1 MRFLPVNLTTILVEL
16 PGLQETRALHT
27 SLQSCPVDGIE
38 EMIPAARTLLVHFDP
53 ESVSAEALATELR
66 QRDLSLISAGSDCQ
80 IEIPVCYD
88 GVDLDN
94 IAQLT
99 GFSVEEV
106 IRRHKES
113 EFTVAFCGFAPGFS
127 YLNGGDP
134 ALFVPRHQTPRTRIP
149 AGSVAMAGP
158 FSGIYPQ
165 SSPGGW
171 QLIGR
176 TSAKMWDTNRT
187 PSALLQP
194 GYRVKFVQ
202 VDDLETAGVNTTPA
216 IEHDDPPASAS
227 GSINRPE
234 ETPVLRQTAGHARP
248 HFKVLTAPIPALFQD
263 LGRPGQAN
271 QGVSASGVLD
281 RSAFRAANRIVG
293 NPAGTG
299 CLELTLGG
307 FSFQSCSQAVIGCTG
322 APCPITIE
330 DVKGRTTKI
339 TETHRPMSL
348 EPGDVVTFGH
358 PRTGM
363 RTYLAVRGGFEI
375 SPVLGSVS
383 TDTLAAVGP
392 IPVTAGSVLTLR
404 NTREGLSSVS
414 IHEAP
419 ALTLPTADDVV
430 TLDVVLGPRTDWFTQ
445 QGLNAFTQQRWKV
458 TAESSRT
465 GIRLSGNVSIERKDD
480 KAELPSEGTVT
491 GAIQVAHNGQ
501 PVLFLADHPLTG
513 GYPVIGA
520 VAEHHLDLTGQLPV
534 NTMVQFRAIGPWS
547 EIQPH
552 SDMAH
557 TA

>member
-1 MRFLPVNLTTILVEL
+1 MMRFLPVNLTTILVEL
-16 PGLQETRALHT
+16 PGLQETLALLT
-27 SLQSCPVDGIE
+27 SLQSEPVVGIKE
-38 EMIPAARTLLVHFDP
+38 LIPAARTLLVHFDS
-53 ESVSAEALATELR
+53 ESTSAEALATEVSK
-66 QRDLSLISAGSDCQ
+66 RDLSIVNPRSDRQ
-80 IEIPVCYD
+80 IEIPVRYD
-88 GVDLDN
+88 GADLEN
-94 IAQLT
+94 IANLT
-99 GFSVEEV
+99 GLDVKEV

-113 EFTVAFCGFAPGFS
+113 QFTVAFCGFAPGFS

-149 AGSVAMAGP
+149 AGSVALAGP

-171 QLIGR
+171 QLIGT
-176 TSAKMWDTNRT
+176 TSVKMWDTNRS

-194 GYRVKFVQ
+194 GYRVKFVEDG
-202 VDDLETAGVNTTPA
+202 VETAGADATPSTEGDNTPG
-216 IEHDDPPASAS
+216 S
-227 GSINRPE
+227 GSTDRE
-234 ETPVLRQTAGHARP
+234 EEKTALSESP

-293 NPAGTG
+293 NSAGTG

-307 FSFQSCSQAVIGCTG
+307 FSFESTSQAVIACTG
-322 APCPITIE
+322 APCPITIA
-330 DVKGRTTKI
+330 DAKGYTAEI
-339 TETHRPMSL
+339 TDTHRPIAL

-358 PRTGM
+358 PHTGM

-375 SPVLGSVS
+375 DPILGSVS

-392 IPVTAGSVLTLR
+392 SAVTAGSALILKNATQGLT
-404 NTREGLSSVS
+404 SVS

-419 ALTLPTADDVV
+419 AITLPSANDVV
-430 TLDVVLGPRTDWFTQ
+430 ILDVVLGPRTDWFTKE
-445 QGLNAFTQQRWKV
+445 GLETFLQQRWKV
-458 TAESSRT
+458 TAESSRA

-491 GAIQVAHNGQ
+491 GAIQVPHNGQ

-520 VAEHHLDLTGQLPV
+520 VAEYHLDLTGQLPV
-534 NTMVQFRAIGPWS
+534 NTMVQFRAIAPWS
-547 EIQPH
+547 EIQPQH
-552 SDMAH
+552 DLGQ
-557 TA
+557 TV

>member
-1 MRFLPVNLTTILVEL
+1 MMRFLPVNLTTILVEL
-16 PGLQETRALHT
+16 PGLEETLALLT
-27 SLQSCPVDGIE
+27 SLQSQPVDGIK

-53 ESVSAEALATELR
+53 DSVSAGALATEFR
-66 QRDLSLISAGSDCQ
+66 KRDLSVISHRSDCQ
-80 IEIPVCYD
+80 IEIPVRYD

-94 IAQLT
+94 IAKLT

-106 IRRHKES
+106 IRRHRES
-113 EFTVAFCGFAPGFS
+113 QFTVAFCGFAPGFS

-149 AGSVAMAGP
+149 AGSVALAGP

-165 SSPGGW
+165 STPGGW
-171 QLIGR
+171 QLIGS
-176 TSAKMWDTNRT
+176 TSIKMWDINRN

-194 GYRVKFVQ
+194 GYRVRFVE
-202 VDDLETAGVNTTPA
+202 VDDVEAAEAGITLSMGEDGTADSGPNHTKEGKLALSETVGNT
-216 IEHDDPPASAS
+216 I
-227 GSINRPE
+227 
-234 ETPVLRQTAGHARP
+234 P

-281 RSAFRAANRIVG
+281 RSAFRAANRTVG

-307 FSFQSCSQAVIGCTG
+307 FSFESTSQAVIGCAG
-322 APCPITIE
+322 APCPVTIE
-330 DVKGRTTKI
+330 DAKGQTTQI
-339 TETHRPMSL
+339 TETYRPIAL

-363 RTYLAVRGGFEI
+363 RTYVAVRGGFEVNPI
-375 SPVLGSVS
+375 LGSIS

-392 IPVTAGSVLTLR
+392 SPVVASSRLILKNAQHGLT
-404 NTREGLSSVS
+404 SVS

-419 ALTLPTADDVV
+419 AFTLPAPGDVV
-430 TLDVVLGPRTDWFTQ
+430 VLDVVLGPRTDWFTKE
-445 QGLNAFTQQRWKV
+445 GLETFTHQCWKV
-458 TAESSRT
+458 TAESSRA
-465 GIRLSGNVSIERKDD
+465 GVRLSGNVSIERKDD

-491 GAIQVAHNGQ
+491 GAIQVPHNGQ

-520 VAEHHLDLTGQLPV
+520 VAEYHLDLTGQLPA
-534 NTMVQFRAIGPWS
+534 NTIVQFRAIAPWS
-547 EIQPH
+547 EIQPQH
-552 SDMAH
+552 NHLHAR
-557 TA
+557 

>member
-1 MRFLPVNLTTILVEL
+1 MMRFLPVNLTTILVEL
-16 PGLQETRALHT
+16 PGLEETLALLT
-27 SLQSCPVDGIE
+27 SLQSQPVDGIK

-53 ESVSAEALATELR
+53 ESVSAEGLATEFR
-66 QRDLSLISAGSDCQ
+66 KRDLSVISLRSDCQ
-80 IEIPVCYD
+80 IEIPVRYD

-94 IAQLT
+94 IAKLT

-113 EFTVAFCGFAPGFS
+113 QFTVAFCGFAPGFS

-149 AGSVAMAGP
+149 AGSVALAGP

-165 SSPGGW
+165 STPGGW
-171 QLIGR
+171 QIIGS
-176 TSAKMWDTNRT
+176 TSVKMWDTNRS

-194 GYRVKFVQ
+194 GYRVKFVE
-202 VDDLETAGVNTTPA
+202 VDDLEAAEADSTLSVEDATAGSGPNDTEEEKLALSETVGNT
-216 IEHDDPPASAS
+216 I
-227 GSINRPE
+227 
-234 ETPVLRQTAGHARP
+234 P
-248 HFKVLTAPIPALFQD
+248 HFKVLTAPMPALFQD

-281 RSAFRAANRIVG
+281 RSAFRAANRTVG

-307 FSFQSCSQAVIGCTG
+307 FSFESTSQAVIGCTG

-330 DVKGRTTKI
+330 DTKGQTTQI
-339 TETHRPMSL
+339 TDTHRPIAL

-363 RTYLAVRGGFEI
+363 RIYVAVRGGFEI
-375 SPVLGSVS
+375 NPILGSVS

-392 IPVTAGSVLTLR
+392 SPVVAGSRLILK
-404 NTREGLSSVS
+404 NAQQGLASVS

-419 ALTLPTADDVV
+419 VFTLPAPSDVV
-430 TLDVVLGPRTDWFTQ
+430 ILDVVLGPRTDWFTKE
-445 QGLNAFTQQRWKV
+445 GLETFTQQCWKV
-458 TAESSRT
+458 TAESSRA
-465 GIRLSGNVSIERKDD
+465 GVRLSGNVSIERKDD

-491 GAIQVAHNGQ
+491 GAIQVPHNGQ

-520 VAEHHLDLTGQLPV
+520 VADYHLDLTGQLPV
-534 NTMVQFRAIGPWS
+534 NTMVQFRAIAPWS
-547 EIQPH
+547 EIQPQH
-552 SDMAH
+552 NQLHA
-557 TA
+557 A